1 MINIDIEIENAK
13 LFDPQYKV
21 KLGRL
26 QRYVKSLGKKLMAKI
41 NGHGLYENAGQE
53 EIHLAFDR
61 MTEYKLDSSSY
72 NYQFI
77 CYLKQAIRNYFRLIS
92 EDRILDEDWTIVD

>member
-1 MINIDIEIENAK
+1 MININIEVETAK

-26 QRYVKSLGKKLMAKI
+26 QRYVKSLGKKLMTKI
-41 NGHGLYENAGQE
+41 NNHGLYENAGQE

-61 MTEYKLDSSSY
+61 MAAYKLDSSKY

-77 CYLKQAIRNYFRLIS
+77 CYLRQAIRDYFQLIS
-92 EDRILDEDWTIVD
+92 EDRILDEDWTITD